1 MTQLKIGELAR
12 LTSTRTETLRYYET
26 EGLLPPAKRTPAG
39 YRIYADADVQR
50 VSFIR
55 RARSM
60 GFSLREVAELMS
72 LQVDRA
78 SSTCG
83 EVKQLAQQ
91 KLVMIDQKLTELRK
105 MQSAL
110 QKITEAC
117 EGGEV
122 PAERCTI
129 LNALEH

>member
-1 MTQLKIGELAR
+1 MTQLKIGELAK

-110 QKITEAC
+110 QQITEAC